1 MWVPVSVTVKPL
13 GFGGAVQDRRIIVF
27 VKNREIRIKRHR
39 QSW

>member
-1 MWVPVSVTVKPL
+1 MWVPASVTVKPL

-39 QSW
+39 QSC